1 MRVSKLGCLA
11 ILALI
16 SSCNAP
22 GDVPADT
29 APVVDGTRSEPA
41 APGAPAAPA
50 TPAERVGAA
59 ATDTDRAMPS
69 AAEEARF
76 AGVAGS
82 RFVVFDTKERTIV
95 LDLETEHAFGVYGHV
110 VTEDAQVFDPW
121 SQIGFS
127 PNGVAS
133 RIVASDD
140 GTTMLVR
147 TDAGIQAVD
156 LSRHGAL
163 LTGWRGDAHSVD
175 IAPDGSMFAAH
186 TSDRIHLVRTSD
198 GARASY
204 AHDGGGSSA
213 PVQWTEDAAYW
224 ADSGG
229 VRIVERSS
237 FGGLHVPMTN
247 AYLTASKD
255 GKTFVASRQ
264 SSGSEPGVVE
274 VWRLGDARPRSRIVS
289 AHVEQVTVDRDGS
302 RVAWAESSGDYDA
315 PMFLHTLDVASGVH
329 ARFSAHGHCSIGV
342 ERIVSLEEGILT
354 TDAECSPGCP
364 SLPSQAQF
372 IAYDFASG
380 KKLRE
385 WSGELFPPFNEALGE
400 RDAKAGELSAR
411 LGVSPDERGVL
422 PLVHS
427 PSDDVLVVASGS
439 GLRLVTE
446 ENGRVLAR
454 LPSSSGVSVEDVH
467 FTANGAHI
475 VGIGEHGRLAV
486 WDATDG
492 RLVWTW
498 K

>member
-1 MRVSKLGCLA
+1 MRASKLGCLA

-22 GDVPADT
+22 ADGPADT
-29 APVVDGTRSEPA
+29 ASVVDGTRAEPA
-41 APGAPAAPA
+41 APAAPDV
-50 TPAERVGAA
+50 PAEPVGSAA
-59 ATDTDRAMPS
+59 AQTDRAMPNT
-69 AAEEARF
+69 AEDTRF

-82 RFVVFDTKERTIV
+82 RFIVFDTKERTIV

-110 VTEDAQVFDPW
+110 VTEQAQVFDPW
-121 SQIGFS
+121 WQTGFS
-127 PNGVAS
+127 PSGVAS
-133 RIVASDD
+133 RVVASDD
-140 GTTMLVR
+140 GKTMLVR

-156 LSRHGAL
+156 LSRGGAF
-163 LTGWRGDAHSVD
+163 LTGWRGDAQSAD
-175 IAPDGSMFAAH
+175 IAPDGSMFAAR

-204 AHDGGGSSA
+204 AHDGGVSGG
-213 PVQWTEDAAYW
+213 PVVQWTANAAYW
-224 ADSGG
+224 SDAGG
-229 VRIVERSS
+229 VRVVERSS
-237 FGGLHVPMTN
+237 FGGLHVPMAN
-247 AYLTASKD
+247 ASVTTSKD
-255 GKTFVASRQ
+255 EATFVASRQ
-264 SSGSEPGVVE
+264 NSGSEPGVVE

-289 AHVEQVTVDRDGS
+289 AHVDQVTVDRDGGH
-302 RVAWAESSGDYDA
+302 VAWAESSGEYDA
-315 PMFLHTLDVASGVH
+315 PTFLHTLDVASGVH

-342 ERIVSLEEGILT
+342 ERIVSVEEGVLT

-364 SLPSQAQF
+364 SLPSQAQL

-385 WSGELFPPFNEALGE
+385 WSGELFPPFNVELGE
-400 RDAKAGELSAR
+400 HTAKADELSAR
-411 LGVSPDERGVL
+411 LGVSRDEQGQL

-427 PSDDVLVVASGS
+427 PKDDVLVVATGS

-446 ENGRVLAR
+446 ATGRVLAA
-454 LPSSSGVSVEDVH
+454 LPSSSGISVEGVH
-467 FTANGAHI
+467 FTASGAHI